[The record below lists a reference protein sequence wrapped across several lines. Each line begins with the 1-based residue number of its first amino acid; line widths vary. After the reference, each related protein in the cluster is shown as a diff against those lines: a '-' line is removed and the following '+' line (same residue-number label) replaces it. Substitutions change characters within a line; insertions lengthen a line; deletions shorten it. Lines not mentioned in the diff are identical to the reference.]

1 MQVITTKTGLEN
13 AIRQLE
19 SRRVSQADAL
29 REHWEMTREEL
40 NPVNI
45 FKDEV
50 RDTLSSPDFTGTVTK
65 GIFSLVSGFITKKLV
80 VGSSDSSFKK
90 ILGTLAQTG
99 ATGMIYKNSDQ
110 MASSGAS
117 ALSSFLKKL
126 KI

>member
-1 MQVITTKTGLEN
+1 MQVIKNKTGLVN

-19 SRRVSQADAL
+19 SRRVSQADGL
-29 REHWEMTREEL
+29 REYWTYTREEL

-50 RDTLSSPDFTGTVTK
+50 HDTLSSPDFTGTLTK
-65 GIFSLVSGFITKKLV
+65 AVFSLMSGFITRKLI
-80 VGSSDSSFKK
+80 VGSSESSFKK

-99 ATGMIYKNSDQ
+99 ATGIMYKNSEQ
-110 MASSGAS
+110 ITTSGAS